1 LTRLNHFIV
10 VKYVTQAQYVRIKDF
25 TYVKL
30 RRNICI
36 LVNIT

>member
-10 VKYVTQAQYVRIKDF
+10 VKYVIQAQDVRIKDF
-25 TYVKL
+25 THVEM
-30 RRNICI
+30 RRNIRI